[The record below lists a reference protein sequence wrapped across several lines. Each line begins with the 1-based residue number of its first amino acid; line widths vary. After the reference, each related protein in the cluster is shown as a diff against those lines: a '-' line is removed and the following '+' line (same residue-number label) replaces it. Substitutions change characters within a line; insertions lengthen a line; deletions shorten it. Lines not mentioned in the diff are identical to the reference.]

1 MVRKVIGNLKTD
13 KQEASQTKNK
23 MTINNE
29 SDKDMAFNKLTSL
42 DKSRFSSR
50 TGTEYIVK
58 PQNKPRSIS

>member
-1 MVRKVIGNLKTD
+1 MSSNNPLVPTIEYMVKEVISNLETEKP
-13 KQEASQTKNK
+13 QASQTKNK

-50 TGTEYIVK
+50 TET
-58 PQNKPRSIS
+58 